1 MFDVSLI
8 VCSCVFLGLDSSA
21 CRVPEV
27 CSHWWDWI
35 RFGLIASLVCLR
47 VMCLTGSVCS
57 VLCQTVVRL

>member
-35 RFGLIASLVCLR
+35 LSHCIVSVFKGSR
-47 VMCLTGSVCS
+47 V
-57 VLCQTVVRL
+57 